1 MEILVGLIAALLF
14 VSLVANGIFVVMVR
28 KLSQRPDFKV
38 VDHLQKEAG
47 KVKKEKENIEK
58 AFNEYRNRRDVL
70 VIQTKEPIN
79 LDLVGEFTVDAIESG
94 AGVYGDTT
102 NVEAFISALYGIDA
116 SEELPPHMKYL
127 LYEQRTKVALYTRK
141 MDNKLRSITDGGS

>member
-1 MEILVGLIAALLF
+1 MEILVGLIVALLI
-14 VSLVANGIFVVMVR
+14 VSLVANAVLGVIVR
-28 KLSQRPDFKV
+28 NLLRRPNSDT
-38 VDHLQKEAG
+38 VDTLKKEAG
-47 KVKKEKENIEK
+47 KVRKEKENIEK

-141 MDNKLRSITDGGS
+141 MDNKLRAITDGGN